1 MVVSVSG
8 ISDCACAI
16 IDIASNETS
25 PALFPCSKFILNT
38 VATAKNPV
46 ATAKII
52 FFFIIINLKISNLPA
67 ILPAFTFFQCLPAL
81 QQHWGERTPPFS
93 HIINYSSVSN
103 IFFISLIIS
112 LVADDSTFI
121 VLLRISSAVCF
132 ALLGWSLSIKS
143 FADRYL
149 GSSDEGIIRLLLR

>member
-16 IDIASNETS
+16 IAIASTETS

-46 ATAKII
+46 ATAKNI
-52 FFFIIINLKISNLPA
+52 FFFIIINLRISNLPA

-81 QQHWGERTPPFS
+81 QGHWEKEDALSPMCHLNTYLC
-93 HIINYSSVSN
+93 HITSFLFKVWRESEEEAVASELEGFL
-103 IFFISLIIS
+103 FF
-112 LVADDSTFI
+112 FP
-121 VLLRISSAVCF
+121 
-132 ALLGWSLSIKS
+132 
-143 FADRYL
+143 YY
-149 GSSDEGIIRLLLR
+149 